1 MKFLKKNLKTPSGW
15 GHEQNFFAMESRQ
28 ESPRKRRAGRDGRTH
43 EDVFEM
49 ANKWKDSEV
58 KILSEVITEYND
70 IDNARSM
77 LIDRFIML
85 EKAEA
90 DNPTTFGKST
100 HFFGRITNFVTPET
114 PNEKHFITCKFYNH
128 MGEVDGRPSDED
140 ASQLW
145 LMPEIGTTYEED
157 GVEYTLVEYA
167 LSIVS
172 CEFKVKEKT
181 STAAAASACT
191 SPGIFCFFFVSYLIF
206 LCLQTKRH
214 RTRPKNQRHQNNKV
228 AVKVTAR
235 KQKEKKGK
243 TERQMLKVPNVV

>member
-1 MKFLKKNLKTPSGW
+1 MGEVFKKKIFKTPSGW

-191 SPGIFCFFFVSYLIF
+191 SPGIFCFFLFP
-206 LCLQTKRH
+206 T
-214 RTRPKNQRHQNNKV
+214 
-228 AVKVTAR
+228 
-235 KQKEKKGK
+235 
-243 TERQMLKVPNVV
+243 